1 MQLTTNR
8 KSYDAY
14 RMAPIRV
21 TFSDLEG
28 HVCGLKPLCPSVTV
42 VCFHDGALAGYCAV
56 SSTTLVAVNVGWSQ
70 LRSSWHQQDWLYGSL
85 LMTRMSL
92 HARCAI
98 VVPTATMRIQNY
110 AGSGIKRGSCW

>member
-1 MQLTTNR
+1 MHGRIPPKGMCSRSRDLFKFWEMSGNISQTVQLKTNR

-28 HVCGLKPLCPSVTV
+28 HFCCLKPLCPSVTV

-56 SSTTLVAVNVGWSQ
+56 SSTTLVAVDVG
-70 LRSSWHQQDWLYGSL
+70 
-85 LMTRMSL
+85 
-92 HARCAI
+92 
-98 VVPTATMRIQNY
+98 
-110 AGSGIKRGSCW
+110 